1 LRSKTQH
8 IEKQPFVIPAQAG
21 IQLRTCRFEQQV
33 LRKTQVQGLDS
44 RLCGNDERGKG
55 DSGAE
60 SQQAIVLIGDSP
72 L

>member
-1 LRSKTQH
+1 LKTQH

-21 IQLRTCRFEQQV
+21 IQPLHLSFTQHLLF
-33 LRKTQVQGLDS
+33 KTTGPELDS
-44 RLCGNDERGKG
+44 RLRGNDERGKG